1 MPMTA
6 YSHAPS
12 PPEAKIIL
20 AAGLFGYTE
29 KTPQI
34 ARSEMIDV
42 KRFAAL
48 YGEPALASLLSSR
61 R

>member
-1 MPMTA
+1 MYMTTR
-6 YSHAPS
+6 SLTPS
-12 PPEAKIIL
+12 PPKAKTIL
-20 AAGLFGYTE
+20 AAGLFGYTQ
-29 KTPQI
+29 KAPQI

-48 YGEPALASLLSSR
+48 YGEPALVSLLSSR